1 MCSENNGT
9 SSQKSRLTFASGASV
24 KNLCAGLALSAAV
37 FAWLLSFSVGVVAQ
51 TFSGSSVDW
60 PQVHFSA
67 PHSGFNPFETTLSP
81 KTVPGLKKAWTL
93 TTGGPIN
100 GGIAES
106 DGLLY
111 FGTQLDDKAYAVNAS
126 TGAVRWVFPT
136 AGYVFTS
143 PAVLGG
149 VVYLSSAGNRFADI
163 YALNAKTG
171 KLIWTYHVAS
181 VPGYMTDPVVDG
193 GVVYVDVET
202 FTVDEIFAF
211 DALTGTVRWTV
222 DLPSLSGK
230 PPAAAGG
237 FVYFGAC
244 DDGSVY
250 ALKASDG
257 SIKWTA
263 SVGKSVGGLSVSGTM
278 VYVSGADG
286 TSNTLYA
293 LNAKTGSKVWS
304 FPVVNRRTVG
314 FSDPA
319 LANGKLF
326 VAGGEGNGI
335 AVYALN
341 GTTGS
346 LLWTT
351 ALVCCNVNSAAV
363 ANGVV
368 YLTSNDQV
376 IAFDAGSGKQ
386 LWHSSHALSPFIASP
401 TVVNGMVFA
410 GSSDSNVYAFHLRS
424 SAGVQ

>member
-1 MCSENNGT
+1 M
-9 SSQKSRLTFASGASV
+9 K

-37 FAWLLSFSVGVVAQ
+37 FASLLSLSVGAVAQ
-51 TFSGSSVDW
+51 TFYGSSVDW
-60 PQVHFSA
+60 PQLHFSA
-67 PHSGFNPFETTLSP
+67 PHSGFNPLETTLSP

-106 DGLLY
+106 NGLLY

-143 PAVLGG
+143 PAVVGG

-171 KLIWTYHVAS
+171 KLIWTYHVPS
-181 VPGYMTDPVVDG
+181 VPGYLADPIVDG
-193 GVVYVDVET
+193 GLLYVDVET
-202 FTVDEIFAF
+202 FSGDEIFAF
-211 DALTGTVRWTV
+211 DALTGAVHWTV
-222 DLPSLSGK
+222 QLPSLSGK
-230 PPAAAGG
+230 PPAAVGG
-237 FVYFGAC
+237 AVYVGAYN
-244 DDGSVY
+244 GSVY

-257 SIKWTA
+257 SIKWA
-263 SVGKSVGGLSVSGTM
+263 ISVGKSTGGLSVSGTR
-278 VYVSGADG
+278 VYVGGADG

-314 FSDPA
+314 FSDPT
-319 LANGKLF
+319 LANGKLY

-335 AVYALN
+335 AAYALN
-341 GTTGS
+341 ATTGS
-346 LLWTT
+346 RLWTT

-386 LWHSSHALSPFIASP
+386 LWQSSHALSPFIASP